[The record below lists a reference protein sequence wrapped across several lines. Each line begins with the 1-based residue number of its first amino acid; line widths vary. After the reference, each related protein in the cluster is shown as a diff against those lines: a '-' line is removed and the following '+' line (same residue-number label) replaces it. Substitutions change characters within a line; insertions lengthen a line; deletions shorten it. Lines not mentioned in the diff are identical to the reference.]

1 MKKVGIWIDQKAANV
16 ISIDENQ
23 EQTQTIYSEIESRER
38 FPGEGKQFGR
48 FGDQYLVK
56 EKKQTNQ
63 FNQQLK
69 KYLSSVVDAVKDSDE
84 ILVFGPA
91 QTKKELEKLML
102 EKPDLTSKLNAVI
115 SAEQMTDNQKVAYVR
130 DYFKK
135 TK

>member
-1 MKKVGIWIDQKAANV
+1 M
-16 ISIDENQ
+16 
-23 EQTQTIYSEIESRER
+23 
-38 FPGEGKQFGR
+38 
-48 FGDQYLVK
+48 VK

-69 KYLSSVVDAVKDSDE
+69 KYLTSVVDAVKDSDQ

-102 EKPDLTSKLNAVI
+102 EKPDLSSKLSAVI

-130 DYFKK
+130 DYYKK

>member
-23 EQTQTIYSEIESRER
+23 EQTETIYSEIDNRER

-69 KYLSSVVDAVKDSDE
+69 KYLTSVVDAVKDSDQ

-102 EKPDLTSKLNAVI
+102 EKPDLSSKLSGVI

-130 DYFKK
+130 DYYKK